1 MPLKSNANCAMN
13 GKRYFLDTNAI
24 IQLLAG
30 NQVLLELLTGAEFI
44 GTSVICELEFLS
56 FPNLSDEDR
65 LLFQEFRARIYMVD
79 LSSADERLKNRICS
93 LRSSKRL
100 KLPDAVIAA
109 SAAVEDCAL
118 ITADGTMFDIPGLQ
132 VQSYPLR

>member
-1 MPLKSNANCAMN
+1 MN

-24 IQLLAG
+24 IQLLSG
-30 NQVLLELLTGAEFI
+30 NQALIELLTGAEYI
-44 GTSVICELEFLS
+44 GTSIICELEFFS
-56 FPNLSDEDR
+56 FPNLSDADR
-65 LLFQEFRARIYMVD
+65 LLFHELRARIHMVD
-79 LSSADERLKNRICS
+79 LSSADERLKNRIYS

-118 ITADGTMFDIPGLQ
+118 ITADRTMLEIPGLE
-132 VQSYPLR
+132 VESFPLQ